1 LELASFQKTYDLKA
15 SIVGKVVSERL
26 LEKDEVIKKLSVE
39 SKKLK
44 HELNNAHDSSPELE
58 QHIFELVD
66 SMKKCQDEK
75 STIEAGI
82 LDSKKD
88 LEKLNKTHKDD
99 FDLIKNLRKDSD
111 RNAKVVDQL
120 CVSNTELSTKNSDL
134 AKTLRIKEQIIQDL
148 EKALSERNEAS
159 GQDVDEIKKK
169 FKLLFEEYRKA

>member
-26 LEKDEVIKKLSVE
+26 LEKDEVIKKLSGE

-44 HELNNAHDSSPELE
+44 HELNNAHDSSAELE
-58 QHIFELVD
+58 QHISELVD
-66 SMKKCQDEK
+66 SMKKCQDQK
-75 STIEAGI
+75 STVEAGI
-82 LDSKKD
+82 QDSKKD
-88 LEKLNKTHKDD
+88 LEKLNKTHEDD
-99 FDLIKNLRKDSD
+99 FNLIKNLRKDSD
-111 RNAKVVDQL
+111 RNVKVVDQL
-120 CVSNTELSTKNSDL
+120 CVCNTELSTKNSDL
-134 AKTLRIKEQIIQDL
+134 AKTLRSKEQIIQDL